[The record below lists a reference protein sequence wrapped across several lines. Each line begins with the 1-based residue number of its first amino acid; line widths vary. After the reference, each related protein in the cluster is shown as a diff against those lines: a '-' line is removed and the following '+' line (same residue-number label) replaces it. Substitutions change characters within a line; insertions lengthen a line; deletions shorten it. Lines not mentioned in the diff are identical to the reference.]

1 MKNSFV
7 GRNIIRLND
16 SSGRVIVEDSL
27 LSEKKMVLDI
37 NKGPKKQIVMTAG
50 NEELWTI
57 GNLLTREI
65 INDMEDILSIE
76 ISESSI
82 SVKTASKINDKEE
95 NKISATWTIPAS
107 LIQNGIKWISEAPLY
122 KQTGSTHVAALI
134 SISGERLFI
143 VEDIKRHNAVDKA
156 IGWLF
161 KNKFDPASVILFTS
175 GRLPEDMVRKAK
187 ISKLPLVASIS
198 AATEQGALLA
208 ERSNITL
215 VGFVREGR
223 MNIYS
228 HPERI
233 V

>member
-57 GNLLTREI
+57 GNLLTHEI

-76 ISESSI
+76 ITESSI
-82 SVKTASKINDKEE
+82 SVKTSSKKNDKEE
-95 NKISATWTIPAS
+95 NKISANWTVPAS

-134 SISGERLFI
+134 SITGERLFI

-161 KNKFDPASVILFTS
+161 KNKFDLASVILFTS

-198 AATEQGALLA
+198 AATEQGVLLA